1 MADSKTILEA
11 EKCFHIYNHAVGT
24 EMLFKT
30 DRNYHFFLYL
40 VKKHLISF
48 VDIYAYCLMPN
59 HFHLI
64 ILIKEENEILAKKK
78 AKTSI
83 PLLIS
88 QQFSNLFN
96 SYAQA
101 FNKENNRKG
110 SLFLNRFKRKII
122 KDEKYLKKLIH
133 YIHYNPVL
141 ANLCKNIYDWNYSS
155 YNAIISN
162 RPTLLARSK
171 IVELFH
177 NKLNFIYCH
186 KTLPQISG
194 L

>member
-11 EKCFHIYNHAVGT
+11 EKFFHIYNHAIGT
-24 EMLFKT
+24 ELLFKT

-48 VDIYAYCLMPN
+48 VYIYAYCLMPN

-78 AKTSI
+78 TQTSI

-141 ANLCKNIYDWNYSS
+141 ANLCKNVYD
-155 YNAIISN
+155 
-162 RPTLLARSK
+162 
-171 IVELFH
+171 
-177 NKLNFIYCH
+177 
-186 KTLPQISG
+186 
-194 L
+194 